1 VAERLTKTSRSVWL
15 IVVGVVVIVVV
26 IAVFAYYG
34 GADGG
39 VG

>member
-1 VAERLTKTSRSVWL
+1 VPEHLTKTGRGMWL
-15 IVVGVVVIVVV
+15 IVAGVVVIAVV